1 MNPFMLPPWGR
12 TARHAFPASQT
23 RRATVLVKQ
32 WIGLALALLLT
43 INISTASDGLTLG
56 KGLTPLGGEMA
67 GNAAGSIPAWSGG
80 ITRPPPEYQGAGTR
94 HIDPYASDRP
104 LFSITRANLNLY
116 RARLTPGQV
125 AMFEAYPESYQMPIY
140 PTRRS
145 GSAPQWVYD
154 NARRNAKKARLI
166 DGGNGF
172 ADAYGAIPFPI
183 PKKGI
188 QAVWNHIAR
197 YRGHY
202 VVRRASE
209 VAVQRDGSFKPVTSR
224 QEILFRFYDPHGSFA
239 SLDNVLFYYL
249 SFTQCQARMTDS
261 AVLVHETLDQVQEP
275 RQAWAYSTG
284 QRRVRRAPSLA
295 YDLPIPASEGLR
307 TADDTDMFNGSPDRY
322 DWELLGK
329 REIYIPYNNYRISS
343 PDISYRQLLQVGHL
357 NPAYTWH
364 ELHRVWVVEGT
375 LKPSARHVYSR
386 RTLYLDE
393 DSWQA
398 AIVDQYD
405 GRGHLWR
412 VSMAYLK
419 NYYELPTTWSALD
432 VFHDLQARRYHVQN
446 LDNQESGT
454 SDFSQPVPPA
464 NAFKPVALRRSGV
477 R

>member
-1 MNPFMLPPWGR
+1 MLMKLRLGGALMLLFAIN
-12 TARHAFPASQT
+12 TCQAVD
-23 RRATVLVKQ
+23 AT
-32 WIGLALALLLT
+32 
-43 INISTASDGLTLG
+43 SLG
-56 KGLTPLGGEMA
+56 SRLTPLGGEMA
-67 GNAAGSIPAWSGG
+67 GNATGTIPPWTGG
-80 ITRPPPEYQGAGTR
+80 ITRPPSGYKGSGTR
-94 HIDPYASDRP
+94 HVDPYAADKP
-104 LFSITRANLNLY
+104 LFTITHANMQHY
-116 RARLTPGQV
+116 RTRLTPGQV
-125 AMFEAYPESYQMPIY
+125 AMFEAYPDSYRMPVY

-154 NARRNAKKARLI
+154 NTRRNAQKARLI
-166 DGGNGF
+166 GGGNGF
-172 ADAYGAIPFPI
+172 VDAYGGIPFPL
-183 PKKGI
+183 PEKGI

-202 VVRRASE
+202 AVRRTSE
-209 VAVQRDGSFKPVTSR
+209 VAIQRDGSFKLNTSR
-224 QEILFRFYDPHGSFA
+224 QEVLFRFYDPAGSFA

-249 SFTQCQARMTDS
+249 SFTQCPTRMAGS
-261 AVLVHETLDQVQEP
+261 AVLVHETLDQIQEP
-275 RQAWAYSTG
+275 RQAWTYSAR

-295 YDLPIPASEGLR
+295 YDMPIPASEGLR

-322 DWELLGK
+322 DWRLLGK

-343 PDISYRQLLQVGHL
+343 PDITYRQLLQVGHL
-357 NPAYTWH
+357 NPAYTRH

-375 LKPSARHVYSR
+375 LKPTARHVYSR

-405 GRGHLWR
+405 ARGQLWR

-446 LDNQESGT
+446 LDNQEPGT
-454 SDFSQPVPPA
+454 SDFSQPVPSV
-464 NAFKPVALRRSGV
+464 NAFKPAALRRRSI